1 MKATDK
7 KTAKKGA
14 GQTAV
19 LAVDGGPKVWDKG
32 FPMWP
37 SFSDETL
44 KTALEPLVSGKV
56 NYWTGPVGMQ
66 FETAFAKWLGVRNA
80 ISVTNGTAALHTA
93 IASLGIG
100 PGDEVICP
108 SYSFIASSFCV
119 LQAGALPVFT
129 DVGFDHQ
136 IDPKQIEEKITERT
150 RGIVV
155 VHLYGV
161 VADMAPILKIAKK
174 HKLKVIEDCAQCFG
188 GVYKGRKPS
197 IDPAE
202 IRRLHGEEKIGATAI
217 ARRLS
222 IGRASVYRA
231 LASNTR
237 S

>member
-1 MKATDK
+1 MKKATGKKSTSK
-7 KTAKKGA
+7 KTVKK
-14 GQTAV
+14 AV
-19 LAVDGGPKVWDKG
+19 KKPVKKSAVQSVALAVNGGPKVWDKG

-37 SFSDETL
+37 SFSEESL

-129 DVGFDHQ
+129 DVGYDHQ

-161 VADMAPILKIAKK
+161 VVDMDPIMKIATTQLWV
-174 HKLKVIEDCAQCFG
+174 HDQDEALSMSDRLAVFNDGRIEQVEAVFTTVPYHMPSPWVRG
-188 GVYKGRKPS
+188 AGR
-197 IDPAE
+197 
-202 IRRLHGEEKIGATAI
+202 R
-217 ARRLS
+217 
-222 IGRASVYRA
+222 
-231 LASNTR
+231 
-237 S
+237 